1 MGGRI
6 LAAGAF
12 CVAALT
18 QTKAQVV
25 EVPRDEGTKSA
36 QQHVEAESLIE
47 QPAPPQSADEQITIT
62 QTNSA
67 PAVKPVVAQMEPAST
82 KPTLEQMRRAGALA
96 AQRVK
101 NETRSEQSHTTS
113 IPSSQASKIEP
124 NVAQPL
130 NRQVRE
136 AELMSAQS
144 VRLHSETALIKLAD
158 GFDYPVGK
166 PDANGYYKARGFRR
180 NGHLGEDWDGVG
192 GGDTDLGDAIYNIG
206 DGVVVFA
213 RDCHM
218 GWGNVVIVRH
228 AYREAGMTRNID
240 SLYAHL
246 QKILVHRGQ
255 AVKRGQQ
262 IATLGNAHGLYDAHL
277 HFEIRKNIEIGMSRA
292 KFAQDV
298 SNYYDP
304 SQFILSHRHLRGG
317 GASYRVALNT
327 FTKDAMIRWDK
338 LPNYSHAHTGGGSTE
353 SAAAL
358 KKVLAAQNA
367 VVR

>member
-6 LAAGAF
+6 FGAGAF
-12 CVAALT
+12 CAAVLT
-18 QTKAQVV
+18 QTKGQVV

-36 QQHVEAESLIE
+36 QQHVEAESLIQQAAPA
-47 QPAPPQSADEQITIT
+47 QPTDEQITIKRA
-62 QTNSA
+62 NSA
-67 PAVKPVVAQMEPAST
+67 PAVKPVVAQTEPASA

-101 NETRSEQSHTTS
+101 NETRSEQSHATS

-124 NVAQPL
+124 IVARPL
-130 NRQVRE
+130 DGQVRE
-136 AELMSAQS
+136 AELMSDQP
-144 VRLHSETALIKLAD
+144 VRLHSEMAFIRLAG
-158 GFDYPVGK
+158 GFDCPVGK
-166 PDANGYYKARGFRR
+166 PDAKGYYKARGFRP

-192 GGDTDLGDAIYNIG
+192 GGDTDLGDPIYSIG
-206 DGVVVFA
+206 DGVVAFA

-292 KFAQDV
+292 KFAQDL

-304 SQFILSHRHLRGG
+304 SQFILSHRHLQGG

-338 LPNYSHAHTGGGSTE
+338 LPNYSHAHTGGGSIE

-358 KKVLAAQNA
+358 KKELAAQNSH
-367 VVR
+367 